1 MHKVIIKSM
10 KGELTHEAFNK
21 GVIFM
26 NYFKSDLA
34 IGRYGDDW
42 DSCHYQSGDFHAV
55 TKLNKSG
62 SITITVY
69 KE

>member
-1 MHKVIIKSM
+1 MNKVIIKSRE
-10 KGELTHEAFNK
+10 GDLTADMFNK

-26 NYFKSDLA
+26 NYFKLDLA
-34 IGRYGDDW
+34 SCKYGDGW
-42 DSCHYQSGDFHAV
+42 DSCHYQSGDFHAI

-62 SITITVY
+62 SITITVH